1 VDCSHKAE
9 LLVVAYKNIDRK
21 QLNIVATYIFGCTA
35 DKIGID
41 QDNMEYCLE
50 KAKLESDAHYAKSE
64 NNRSFAASSTGEDQ
78 ETERPNDSKQG
89 PVRDEN
95 HFELDPAMMA

>member
-1 VDCSHKAE
+1 
-9 LLVVAYKNIDRK
+9 VAYKDIDGK
-21 QLNIVATYIFGCTA
+21 QLNILAIYIFGYTA

-41 QDNMEYCLE
+41 QDNMEYCLK
-50 KAKLESDAHYAKSE
+50 KAKLDSDAHYAKFD

-78 ETERPNDSKQG
+78 ETERPDDSEQG